1 VKLIVQNGS
10 RFWGGCEKWMAT
22 LSRGLLDRGHDVIV
36 SCAPGPVRAR
46 LEFMGVPT
54 TPVRPRGDLDV
65 VSAVAFQRMLVAEAP
80 DALLTTSWTR
90 QAWAAWAGRR
100 ARVPR
105 VVARLGIVRSL
116 PRRGPNTLAFRRWVD
131 AMIVNAPE
139 IRDEWER
146 SAPFF
151 PRERIHVVFNGI
163 RPRDDQRAELRQ
175 RLRAELGVPA
185 SAVLIGGAGHLVARK
200 GFDLLLRA
208 FAGMSTAGA
217 RLVVVGGGTHAD
229 ELRALAQ
236 SLGVQDRVHW
246 LGPRRDGPEVV
257 AGLDVFVLTSRNE
270 GMANVMLEAMAADVP
285 VVATNVSGVRSALGV
300 EDGRAAGWIVE
311 PEDVTAMSAA
321 LDAAA
326 ADDGESERRAAEAL
340 GRVHDRFG
348 MDRMLAECEAVLFD
362 PVPSGG

>member
-1 VKLIVQNGS
+1 MKLIVQNGS

-22 LSRGLLDRGHDVIV
+22 LSRGLIDRGHDVTV

-46 LEFMGVPT
+46 LESMGVPT

-65 VSAVAFQRMLVAEAP
+65 VNAVAFMRMLSREAP

-90 QAWAAWAGRR
+90 QAWAAWAGRQ
-100 ARVPR
+100 AGVPR

-116 PRRGPNTLAFRRWVD
+116 PLRGPNTLAFRRWVD

-139 IRDEWER
+139 IREEWQR

-151 PRERIHVVFNGI
+151 PQERVHVVYNGI
-163 RPRDDQRAELRQ
+163 RPREDQRAVLRQ
-175 RLRAELGVPA
+175 RLRAELGVSPSTRLA
-185 SAVLIGGAGHLVARK
+185 GGAGHLVPRK

-208 FAGMSTAGA
+208 FAGMQSA
-217 RLVVVGGGTHAD
+217 RTQLVVVGGGTHAD
-229 ELRALAQ
+229 ELRALAH

-246 LGPRRDGPEVV
+246 LGPRPDGPELV

-270 GMANVMLEAMAADVP
+270 GMANVMLEAMAAGVP
-285 VVATNVSGVRSALGV
+285 VVATNVSGVQSALGA
-300 EDGRAAGWIVE
+300 EDGRVAGWIVE
-311 PEDVTAMSAA
+311 PEDAGALSAA
-321 LDAAA
+321 LDAAV
-326 ADDGESERRAAEAL
+326 ADDGEPARRAAEAL
-340 GRVHDRFG
+340 RRVHVRFG

-362 PVPSGG
+362 GKVM